1 MLQQAAG
8 PAVAWMLR
16 PMTQH
21 EREDIELDLLLEGI
35 SRYYGYDFRHYA
47 PASLKRRIWAAIRTE
62 QLASISALQEQVLHD
77 PACME
82 RLLLSLTVNVT
93 TMFRD
98 PEFYRIFREKVV
110 PRLRTYPFIRIWHA
124 GCSTGEE
131 VYSMAILLHEE
142 GLYDRCRI
150 YATDINERVLSKA
163 RSGIFDLSTMQE
175 YTQNYLRAGGTR
187 SFSEYYTAAYDHAL
201 FNPRLKEQI
210 TFSQHNLA
218 TDGSFNE
225 FNVILCRNVLI
236 YFNKQLQ
243 ERVHNLLYESLGMFG
258 VLGIG
263 RAESMRFTPHEQ
275 HYKELHPGER
285 LYQRVV

>member
-1 MLQQAAG
+1 
-8 PAVAWMLR
+8 
-16 PMTQH
+16 MTNMH
-21 EREDIELDLLLEGI
+21 PEREDIELDLLLEGI

-82 RLLLSLTVNVT
+82 RLLLALTVNVT
-93 TMFRD
+93 AMFRD

-150 YATDINERVLSKA
+150 YATDINERVLSRA
-163 RSGIFDLSTMQE
+163 RSGIFELGSMQE
-175 YTQNYLRAGGTR
+175 YTHNYLRAGGKH

-225 FNVILCRNVLI
+225 FNVVLCRNVLI

-263 RAESMRFTPHEQ
+263 RAESLRFTPHEQ
-275 HYKELHPGER
+275 HYKEIYPGER

>member
-1 MLQQAAG
+1 
-8 PAVAWMLR
+8 
-16 PMTQH
+16 MTQH

-225 FNVILCRNVLI
+225 FNVVLCRNVLI

-243 ERVHNLLYESLGMFG
+243 ERVHNLMYESLGMFG

-263 RAESMRFTPHEQ
+263 RAESMRFTSHEQ